1 MKIKKPIILE
11 TNRKLIERYRK
22 FIRWLFNDEKGIEM
36 FDKKNVQMKM
46 ICSALLLVSSAVYA
60 GDKTQIRYGV
70 WDRNQLPAIEKIV
83 HQFEEKNPDINV
95 EIELT
100 PYKQYFVK
108 LNAAATG
115 GVTPDV
121 FWMNMP
127 NFNNYA
133 KHGLLAPIDSYIKN
147 NNIDVDQFV
156 GSSVGA
162 YQMDGKQYGIP
173 RDIDSIAVWYNKEL
187 FDKAGVSYPTN
198 DWTWQDMETKGIA
211 LKKGLN
217 ANIYPIMM
225 NLTDGQ
231 ETYFNFIL
239 QAGGDVV
246 NKEKTKT
253 DVGGPAAIKAYRNV
267 QKLMEEKL
275 LPTAQEISELNAGD
289 VFQSGRA
296 GMIYAGSWNALP
308 FSNNK
313 EINNHIGVVTMP
325 KMVRKAGV
333 SHSIAY
339 VMSSKTQHKAES
351 ARFLSF
357 LSSDEAQ
364 TILAQSRT
372 VIPAKKSVSQ
382 EWVNSF
388 KPVDVSAYT
397 KALDTAFQY
406 PTAGNTSKWHSLL
419 NDGLKK
425 VWLGADPEQV
435 MPKVSKRIQIV
446 IDKQ

>member
-1 MKIKKPIILE
+1 MFNKKEIKKS
-11 TNRKLIERYRK
+11 
-22 FIRWLFNDEKGIEM
+22 
-36 FDKKNVQMKM
+36 V
-46 ICSALLLVSSAVYA
+46 ICSAILLASSAAYA
-60 GDKTQIRYGV
+60 ADKTQIRYGV

-83 HQFEEKNPDINV
+83 HQFEEKNPDISV

-115 GVTPDV
+115 SVTPDV

-133 KHGLLAPIDSYIKN
+133 KHGLLAPIDSYIEN
-147 NNIDVDQFV
+147 NNINVDQFV
-156 GSSVGA
+156 ASSVSA
-162 YQMDGKQYGIP
+162 YSMNGKQYGIP
-173 RDIDSIAVWYNKEL
+173 RDIDSIAVWYNKKL
-187 FDKAGVSYPTN
+187 FDQAGVSYPTN
-198 DWTWQDMETKGIA
+198 DWTWQDMEEKGIA
-211 LKKGLN
+211 LKNKLN
-217 ANIYPIMM
+217 TNIYPIMM

-239 QAGGDVV
+239 QAGGDIV

-253 DVGGPAAIKAYRNV
+253 DVGGAAAIQAYKNV
-267 QKLMEEKL
+267 QKLMKENL
-275 LPTAQEISELNAGD
+275 LPTAQEISELSAGD

-296 GMIYAGSWNALP
+296 AMIYSGSWNALP

-313 EINNHIGVVTMP
+313 EINDHIGVVTMP

-339 VMSSKTQHKAES
+339 VMSEKTKHKEEA

-364 TILAQSRT
+364 TTLAQSRT
-372 VIPAKKSVSQ
+372 VIPAKTSVSQ
-382 EWVNSF
+382 IWVDSF
-388 KPVDVSAYT
+388 TPVDVSAYT
-397 KALDTAFQY
+397 KALDDAFQY
-406 PTAGNTSKWHSLL
+406 PTAENTSKWHSLL

-435 MPKVSKRIQIV
+435 MPKVSKRIQRV
-446 IDKQ
+446 IDK